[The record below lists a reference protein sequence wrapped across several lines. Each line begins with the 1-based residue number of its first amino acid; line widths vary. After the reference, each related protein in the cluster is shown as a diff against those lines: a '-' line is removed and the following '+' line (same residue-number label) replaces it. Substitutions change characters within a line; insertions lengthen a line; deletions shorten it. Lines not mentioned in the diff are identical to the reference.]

1 MRSGGPALTRRTVLG
16 GAAGALF
23 APHIASAQAKT
34 IRIGVPTILSGRVAQ
49 LGNSSRN
56 AMIMEIERLNA
67 QGGLG
72 GRPIEIVLRD
82 SKGQAQES
90 ARNTRELVN
99 TEGCE
104 IIIDAESSAGAFA
117 VNEVARDLGV
127 LCIHTNSETSS
138 LTADPKN
145 RLPNAFRCAR
155 QGVHDSVVGGGYAA
169 RMAEAQ
175 KLARWATISPDYAY
189 GRDTTAQFLENLKHF
204 RPDIELV
211 TQSWPKLFQP
221 DYTDNITKTMQAKPQ
236 ALYSALWAGDLVA
249 FIDQSNIYA
258 LFGQTQLFAVNMAD
272 YTTLTA
278 VKNLPQGIHSGDR
291 YLSTFPD
298 NPANKEFGEAY
309 KKRFGD
315 YPTNWSWQNATV
327 IRFLE
332 AAAKKA
338 GGTDG
343 KKLAEA
349 LTGLTIE
356 SPFSNKGSITM
367 RADDHTIV
375 DYAIGWGTTVPQ
387 APYVTD
393 VQPGD
398 WGQIFE
404 LETEWKKKN
413 GYI

>member
-1 MRSGGPALTRRTVLG
+1 MRSGGPALRRRTVLG

-56 AMIMEIERLNA
+56 AMTMEIERINA
-67 QGGLG
+67 QGGLA

-155 QGVHDSVVGGGYAA
+155 QGVHDSVVGGSYAA
-169 RMAEAQ
+169 HISEQQ
-175 KLARWATISPDYAY
+175 KFVRWATISPDYAY

-204 RPDIELV
+204 RPDIELA

-258 LFGQTQLFAVNMAD
+258 LFAQTQLFAVNMAD

-298 NPANKEFGEAY
+298 TPGNKEFGDAY
-309 KKRFGD
+309 KKRYGD
-315 YPTNWSWQNATV
+315 SPTNWSWQNATV
-327 IRFLE
+327 MRFIE

-343 KKLAEA
+343 KKLAEV

-356 SPFSNKGSITM
+356 SPFSTKGSITM
-367 RADDHTIV
+367 RAEDHTIV

-387 APYVTD
+387 PPYVTE
-393 VQPGD
+393 VQAGD

-413 GYI
+413 GYV

>member
-1 MRSGGPALTRRTVLG
+1 MTAGGPALTRRTILG

-34 IRIGVPTILSGRVAQ
+34 LRIGVPTILSGRVAQ

-56 AMIMEIERLNA
+56 GMTIEIDRINA
-67 QGGLG
+67 QGGLA

-90 ARNTRELVN
+90 ARNARELVN

-104 IIIDAESSAGAFA
+104 IILDAESSAGAFA

-138 LTADPKN
+138 LTADPKI
-145 RLPNAFRCAR
+145 RLPNAFRCCR
-155 QGVHDSVVGGGYAA
+155 QGVHDSVVGGSYAA
-169 RMAEAQ
+169 RIGEQQ
-175 KLARWATISPDYAY
+175 KLAKWATVSPDYAY

-204 RPDIELV
+204 RPDIELA

-221 DYTDNITKTMQAKPQ
+221 DYTDNITKIMQAKPD
-236 ALYSALWAGDLVA
+236 ALYTALWAGDLVA
-249 FIDQSNIYA
+249 FIDQANIYA
-258 LFGQTQLFAVNMAD
+258 LFGQTKLFAVNMAD

-298 NPANKEFGEAY
+298 TPGNREFGETY
-309 KKRFGD
+309 RKRFGD
-315 YPTNWSWQNATV
+315 NPTNWSWENATAV
-327 IRFLE
+327 RFLE

-338 GGTDG
+338 GSADG

-349 LTGLTIE
+349 LPGLTIE
-356 SPFSNKGSITM
+356 SPFGTKGTITM
-367 RADDHTIV
+367 RAEDHTIV
-375 DYAIGWGTTVPQ
+375 DYAIGWGTTVPKP
-387 APYVTD
+387 PYVVD
-393 VQPGD
+393 IQPGD
-398 WGQIFE
+398 WGQIVE

-413 GYI
+413 GYA